1 MSESK
6 STDQLKLK
14 AAKNEPSG
22 RTVSRHALDP
32 AHRASISHYEISDQD
47 WYSSEISINDLVD
60 ELEGLTERL
69 SKPSSSDSKRMLAA
83 QSVLLDKLFNML
95 AVKGVL
101 NAKAGNLAYS
111 SEYMK
116 LALKAQTNC
125 RTTLQAISEIN
136 TPRQQISQIN
146 MAENQQVINEFPPNE
161 LSGGSDELRTHRG
174 SKRGT
179 SPANSGMEALV
190 EVHRSE
196 DRRGEGALL
205 KK

>member
-14 AAKNEPSG
+14 AVSNEPAG
-22 RTVSRHALDP
+22 RTVSRYALDP
-32 AHRASISHYEISDQD
+32 SFRSSISHFEISDKE
-47 WYSSEISINDLVD
+47 WYSSEVSINDLVD
-60 ELEGLTERL
+60 ELESVTESL
-69 SKPSSSDSKRMLAA
+69 SKPSSSDFKRMLAA

-95 AVKGVL
+95 TVKGVL
-101 NAKAGNLAYS
+101 NAKAGNLAYA

-125 RTTLQAISEIN
+125 RSTLQAISEIN

-146 MAENQQVINEFPPNE
+146 MAENQQVINEFPLNE

-174 SKRGT
+174 SQRG
-179 SPANSGMEALV
+179 SAPADSRVEALV
-190 EVHRSE
+190 EVHRSK
-196 DRRGEGALL
+196 D
-205 KK
+205 

>member
-1 MSESK
+1 MPESK

-14 AAKNEPSG
+14 AVSNEPSG

-32 AHRASISHYEISDQD
+32 AHRSSISHYEISDKE

-60 ELEGLTERL
+60 ELENLTESL
-69 SKPSSSDSKRMLAA
+69 SKSSSRDSKRMLAA

-95 AVKGVL
+95 SVKGAL
-101 NAKAGNLAYS
+101 NAKAGNLAYAT
-111 SEYMK
+111 EYMK
-116 LALKAQTNC
+116 LALKAQANC

-161 LSGGSDELRTHRG
+161 LSGGSDELRTYRG
-174 SKRGT
+174 SQRG
-179 SPANSGMEALV
+179 SAPADSKVETLV
-190 EVHRSE
+190 EVNRSE
-196 DRRGEGALL
+196 D
-205 KK
+205 